1 MESIPSLLDAKAY
14 QALIQHYETDL
25 KQTHLRD
32 LLQDAQRNAGLIF
45 KEKDMVLDLT
55 HSRLTP
61 TTLTLLKELAQE
73 LKISEKVE
81 RMFAGEVI
89 NETEARPVLHVALRA
104 SKEKKLTIKGGE
116 NVVPLVH

>member
-1 MESIPSLLDAKAY
+1 
-14 QALIQHYETDL
+14 
-25 KQTHLRD
+25 
-32 LLQDAQRNAGLIF
+32 
-45 KEKDMVLDLT
+45 MVLDLT

-73 LKISEKVE
+73 LKIPEKVQQ
-81 RMFAGEVI
+81 MFAGEVI